1 MNMVLKYNS
10 KERSWTY
17 ARRAIAV
24 HIAVS
29 LRNTF
34 AYINY
39 LQQFANK
46 MISNFIFKKNV
57 ISLKLVRSNV
67 VRYINPFSMLML
79 SSSTHNVKLSSNF
92 CCSLFKVNF
101 LRV

>member
-39 LQQFANK
+39 LQQFAYN
-46 MISNFIFKKNV
+46 MISNFILKK
-57 ISLKLVRSNV
+57 
-67 VRYINPFSMLML
+67 MLL
-79 SSSTHNVKLSSNF
+79 A
-92 CCSLFKVNF
+92 
-101 LRV
+101 

>member
-34 AYINY
+34 AS

-57 ISLKLVRSNV
+57 ISLKL
-67 VRYINPFSMLML
+67 
-79 SSSTHNVKLSSNF
+79 
-92 CCSLFKVNF
+92 
-101 LRV
+101 